1 MTTKDKNRK
10 WMWCFVAALVTLP
23 FYFVREL
30 IAAFALFAIGFA
42 AIAFAIVS
50 LYMLQKG
57 WEVAVA
63 HVVDTERLAERGLEA
78 RRSARWMP

>member
-1 MTTKDKNRK
+1 
-10 WMWCFVAALVTLP
+10 MWCLVGALVTLP

-42 AIAFAIVS
+42 AVAFLIVS

-57 WEVAVA
+57 WAVAVA
-63 HVVDTERLAERGLEA
+63 RIVDTERSAAQGCEA